1 MVEGHGV
8 HRVAVTHRRAL
19 VGKRF
24 AATSPN
30 GRFEQGARAIDGE
43 PLRKIEAIGKNLF
56 YFYGD
61 ASASNRAET
70 SKVVHVH
77 FGMSGRFGVFAAD
90 TAPEAT
96 ANTRLRLEGH
106 GMVALLSA
114 MTVDLVDESVYFAKK
129 ETLGQDPLREDACPD
144 TLWAKFSKSR
154 KSVGLAL
161 MDQNMFAGVGNIYRA
176 EILYKAGVHPDER
189 CENVARETF
198 DSIWFHTVE
207 LMQRGFVNGSI
218 LTVDPEE
225 ALILGEPWTR
235 RYVYNQTKCGRCR
248 GNVRVWDMANRTVY
262 ACETCQPLRCDSPQT
277 PKRGRKQEKT
287 EEKKP
292 FVPFVSHCAPD
303 SDRAALM
310 EPSRL
315 TVAQLKA
322 TLGDLGWPEGLKRTA
337 RKSELVEAVLAAG
350 VKGKA
355 PVPPPATPQ
364 TAATHVPPLSLRGA
378 LSPGTK
384 ALESR
389 MNSAKAAAREKLA
402 AGEKG
407 NVEHVALADDE
418 THKLVGA
425 GAKKKRAREKNAV
438 AAAPQT
444 PDAAEKKPAVSTGK
458 TARRRVE

>member
-1 MVEGHGV
+1 
-8 HRVAVTHRRAL
+8 
-19 VGKRF
+19 
-24 AATSPN
+24 
-30 GRFEQGARAIDGE
+30 
-43 PLRKIEAIGKNLF
+43 
-56 YFYGD
+56 
-61 ASASNRAET
+61 
-70 SKVVHVH
+70 
-77 FGMSGRFGVFAAD
+77 
-90 TAPEAT
+90 
-96 ANTRLRLEGH
+96 
-106 GMVALLSA
+106 
-114 MTVDLVDESVYFAKK
+114 
-129 ETLGQDPLREDACPD
+129 
-144 TLWAKFSKSR
+144 
-154 KSVGLAL
+154 
-161 MDQNMFAGVGNIYRA
+161 MFAGVGNIYRA

-189 CENVARETF
+189 CENVKRETF

-225 ALILGEPWTR
+225 ALVLGDPWTR

-262 ACETCQPLRCDSPQT
+262 ACETCQPLLSGSPQT
-277 PKRGRKQEKT
+277 PKRGRKREET

-322 TLGDLGWPEGLKRTA
+322 TLAERGWPEGLKRTA

-350 VKGKA
+350 A
-355 PVPPPATPQ
+355 AATPAP
-364 TAATHVPPLSLRGA
+364 AATHVPPLSLRGA

-425 GAKKKRAREKNAV
+425 GAKKKRARENNADLS
-438 AAAPQT
+438 AAPQT
-444 PDAAEKKPAVSTGK
+444 PDAVEKKPAVSTGK